1 MPNLGF
7 PEILMIMVIAL
18 VVFGPRKLPELG
30 QSLGR
35 ALREFRQHTQQVT
48 GEFQRDLNEPAP
60 ATAPVVTAS
69 VAAASVA
76 AAPVSSTP
84 SSAQSE

>member
-60 ATAPVVTAS
+60 VTAP
-69 VAAASVA
+69 VA

>member
-60 ATAPVVTAS
+60 VAAPVAT
-69 VAAASVA
+69 ASVA